1 MKLSSTDLKAY
12 TSIDQKI
19 FNKSL
24 NNNKQNMANRE
35 RNRSEKCK
43 ISLKLK
49 DFPLKKKLKEKKK
62 ELELGK

>member
-1 MKLSSTDLKAY
+1 MKLSSIDLKAY

-19 FNKSL
+19 FNKSR

-49 DFPLKKKLKEKKK
+49 DFPPKKKLKEKKK
-62 ELELGK
+62 NQS